1 MQFTFVFIIAI
12 SGIGG
17 ILLGAYVDTV
27 VGTLFTLA
35 GMYYFAHLHAK
46 EQREQIAN
54 IDDRDPVVDNE
65 IHHALVQSG
74 ASIRDILDG
83 ALNDMESLS
92 GIQSDAIVN
101 LTGAFQK
108 IQSLLDRQQ
117 ADIQRILFSDG
128 TGAEAH
134 SKRMAN
140 FAENTSQTLNRF
152 VDTSVSMSAASMD
165 LMEKVSS
172 IAEQMPV
179 IMKAL
184 KDIDQ
189 IAAQTNLLA
198 LNAAIEAAR
207 AGESGRGFAVVA
219 DEVRSLSNR
228 SSGFS
233 SDIQA
238 QLKGINDSVL
248 ELNEQVGRVA
258 SQDMTYVL
266 AAKRE
271 VESAIKEMLDKSK
284 LDQVIIREME
294 SFSKELVNALH
305 VAIRGLQFEDMT
317 TQSIR
322 HHTESL
328 RLLEPIADA
337 LKYSSPSVATILKSL
352 TDAISRYQQVVSTRK
367 SNPVSAASVNSG
379 DVDLF

>member
-1 MQFTFVFIIAI
+1 MQVIVLIVIA
-12 SGIGG
+12 GIGG
-17 ILLGAYVDTV
+17 MLLGTYVDPI

-35 GMYYFAHLHAK
+35 GMYYFSHLKMKEAISTYAK
-46 EQREQIAN
+46 ENDGERPLDADMHNILVKSGSTLREN
-54 IDDRDPVVDNE
+54 
-65 IHHALVQSG
+65 
-74 ASIRDILDG
+74 LDKG
-83 ALNDMESLS
+83 VNDMELLT
-92 GIQSDAIVN
+92 GIQTDAIVN
-101 LTGAFQK
+101 LTSAFQR

-117 ADIQRILFSDG
+117 LSIRRILFSDE
-128 TGAEAH
+128 TGSESH
-134 SKRMAN
+134 TKRMAH
-140 FAENTSQTLNRF
+140 FADNTSQTLSRF

-165 LMEKVSS
+165 LMEKVSR

-238 QLKGINDSVL
+238 QLKGINDSIL
-248 ELNEQVGRVA
+248 ELNEQVGNVA

-266 AAKRE
+266 EAKRE
-271 VESAIKEMLDKSK
+271 VEGAIKEMLDKSAA
-284 LDQVIIREME
+284 DQVVVREME
-294 SFSKELVNALH
+294 VFSKELVTALN
-305 VAIRGLQFEDMT
+305 VATRALQFEDLS

-322 HHTESL
+322 HHMTVLKTLESF
-328 RLLEPIADA
+328 ADA
-337 LKYSSPSVATILKSL
+337 LKFSSTSSQETYRALKKAMDNYEQSL
-352 TDAISRYQQVVSTRK
+352 STKR
-367 SNPVSAASVNSG
+367 SNPVGASSVASG
-379 DVDLF
+379 EIELF

>member
-1 MQFTFVFIIAI
+1 MQFTLILIIAV

-17 ILLGAYVDTV
+17 ILLGTYVDTL
-27 VGTLFTLA
+27 VGTVFTMA
-35 GMYYFAHLHAK
+35 TMYYFAYLQAK
-46 EQREQIAN
+46 EREQQSTKSDESDSV
-54 IDDRDPVVDNE
+54 IDNDV
-65 IHHALVQSG
+65 HHALVQSG
-74 ASIRDILDG
+74 ANIREILDG
-83 ALNDMESLS
+83 ALNDMESLG
-92 GIQSDAIVN
+92 GIQSDAIIN
-101 LTGAFQK
+101 LTGAFQR

-117 ADIQRILFSDG
+117 ADMQRILFSDG

-165 LMEKVSS
+165 LVEKVSS

-271 VESAIKEMLDKSK
+271 VESTIQEMLDKSTS
-284 LDQVIIREME
+284 DQVIVREME
-294 SFSKELVNALH
+294 SFSKDLVNALH
-305 VAIRGLQFEDMT
+305 IAIRALQFEDMT

-322 HHTESL
+322 HHTKSL
-328 RLLEPIADA
+328 KLLEPIADA
-337 LKYSSPSVATILKSL
+337 LKYSSPSVAAILKAL
-352 TDAISRYQQVVSTRK
+352 TEAVSQYQQAVATRK